1 MKKMLLLLLFLPL
14 FGWAQDSKLI
24 NGYGYLMLHDSK
36 FGGGVVGNVNLLN
49 QYLGAGPGVEITSYN
64 GRTLVPV
71 FADVK
76 LKHRWGMVEP
86 FLTGQFG
93 YNAYNATRT
102 DLVAA
107 TDGTSKPITFNQS
120 GKFFYGAGG
129 GVSFHLKSVGIFAS
143 YIYRGYKY
151 SRPTL
156 VDVDNQAVR
165 FGSQSVSANVFI
177 IGIVF

>member
-1 MKKMLLLLLFLPL
+1 MLLLLLFLPL
-14 FGWAQDSKLI
+14 FGWAQDSKLV

-36 FGGGVVGNVNLLN
+36 FGGGIIGNVNLLN
-49 QYLGAGPGVEITSYN
+49 QYLGVGPGVEITSYN
-64 GRTLVPV
+64 GNLMVPV

-76 LKHRWGMVEP
+76 VKHRWGMVEP

-93 YNAYNATRT
+93 RNCYSSQRT
-102 DLVAA
+102 DLVIG
-107 TDGTSKPITFNQS
+107 TDGAQHPITFNQS

-129 GVSFHLKSVGIFAS
+129 GVSFHMKKVGIFAS

-151 SRPTL
+151 SRPDI

-165 FGSQSVSANVFI
+165 FGNKSVSANLFI